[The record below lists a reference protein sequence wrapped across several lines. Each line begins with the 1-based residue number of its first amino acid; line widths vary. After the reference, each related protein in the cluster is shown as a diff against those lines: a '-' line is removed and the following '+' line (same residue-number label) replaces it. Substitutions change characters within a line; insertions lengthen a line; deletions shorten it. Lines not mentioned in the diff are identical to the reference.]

1 MNLLPPGEAI
11 LEIGSGSGHCIVEL
25 ARAAGGTGRIF
36 AIDISD
42 RMLQAAE
49 ARAAAAGF
57 RDRVEL
63 RCADAFSLPYPS
75 SSFDGLFMSFTLEL
89 FSPAE
94 LEPFLRP
101 CKRVLKTSGRM
112 CVVAMLHQGNQGVM
126 MILYAWAHARFLNL
140 VDSAPLNAERLV
152 RSAGLCITKV
162 AVLPSWGLLVEIV
175 QCTRL
180 SMWPCSRTWT
190 HGHEHGA
197 AAVPTLCLALRL

>member
-180 SMWPCSRTWT
+180 SMWPCSRT
-190 HGHEHGA
+190 
-197 AAVPTLCLALRL
+197 